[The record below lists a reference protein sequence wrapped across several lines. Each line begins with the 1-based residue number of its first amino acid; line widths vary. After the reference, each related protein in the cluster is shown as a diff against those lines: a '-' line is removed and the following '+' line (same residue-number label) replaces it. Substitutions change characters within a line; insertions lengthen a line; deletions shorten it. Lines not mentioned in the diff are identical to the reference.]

1 MIDER
6 NIVFH
11 VSEGSDSHSIVYLH
25 NGKVIVV
32 VGSDRCDAID
42 KLQAQIAIE
51 ESKQER

>member
-1 MIDER
+1 MINEA

-11 VSEGSDSHSIVYLH
+11 VSEGDNDHSIVYLH

-32 VGSDRCDAID
+32 VGTDKYDAVE